1 MIGIN
6 SKEWKEI
13 IYCIGDEADQ
23 FIKDYEAIPEDVI
36 WNWYVAEEV
45 AKKIIKE
52 KLIVDEDCVADILR
66 MRKAGDENNEL
77 EEVWSSFEKYIKEMT
92 YDLGNN

>member
-23 FIKDYEAIPEDVI
+23 FIKDYDATPEDFV

-45 AKKIIKE
+45 AKKILKE
-52 KLIVDEDCVADILR
+52 KLIVDEDCVSEINR
-66 MRKAGDENNEL
+66 MRETGLDDEGWD
-77 EEVWSSFEKYIKEMT
+77 WSSFERYIKEVS
-92 YDLGNN
+92 DE